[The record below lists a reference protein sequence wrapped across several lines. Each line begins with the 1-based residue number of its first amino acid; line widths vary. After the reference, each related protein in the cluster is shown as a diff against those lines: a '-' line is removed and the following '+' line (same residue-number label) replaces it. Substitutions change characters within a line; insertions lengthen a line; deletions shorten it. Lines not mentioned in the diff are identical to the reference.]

1 MSKFILSLESE
12 EMWAL
17 LSALEGHADEY
28 YVDSDV
34 MSKTREAIKT
44 FCINA
49 GYRCEDGGGSAW
61 IWGPDKK
68 GTYEPKHHC
77 FCFKTHCVMRLD
89 AVLEHAAELTI
100 AAEKLKEI
108 VNG

>member
-77 FCFKTHCVMRLD
+77 FCFKTHCVMRRSR
-89 AVLEHAAELTI
+89 
-100 AAEKLKEI
+100 
-108 VNG
+108 